1 MRRTCGRYRRLHGS
15 RGVFNRSLDI
25 LSTNSEQTDPGA
37 RLVDG
42 EMLFT
47 LPNVLSTSTRN
58 PHGVKDNYIPTITE
72 QNPQYLVFGF
82 EGIHLLQT
90 LMRTFPFLFN
100 RISGNC
106 RNLLLPL
113 RSLLI
118 GKPLLCRGG
127 GHNGYHHTVQLSYLK
142 SIFFQSTTEIR
153 PYLSSD
159 FEGGKMSQC
168 DTHWTLCALVSAK

>member
-1 MRRTCGRYRRLHGS
+1 
-15 RGVFNRSLDI
+15 
-25 LSTNSEQTDPGA
+25 
-37 RLVDG
+37 
-42 EMLFT
+42 MLFT

-142 SIFFQSTTEIR
+142 SIFFQSTTELGRIFHLTLKGGR
-153 PYLSSD
+153 CHSATHTGRSVPSFPLSEYL
-159 FEGGKMSQC
+159 ENIARHGKLETSNEMS
-168 DTHWTLCALVSAK
+168 LYK

>member
-1 MRRTCGRYRRLHGS
+1 MRERQNCIPKEATNYFYETSVFRVRRYTFQKTTEKVTTVGQNPKGTTNLFYETSVFLQDVQLLEYWRCWLSVFSS

-42 EMLFT
+42 EKLFT
-47 LPNVLSTSTRN
+47 SPNVLSTSTRN
-58 PHGVKDNYIPTITE
+58 PHGVKDNYIPTIIE

-90 LMRTFPFLFN
+90 LMRTFPLLFD

-113 RSLLI
+113 RSSFN
-118 GKPLLCRGG
+118 R
-127 GHNGYHHTVQLSYLK
+127 
-142 SIFFQSTTEIR
+142 
-153 PYLSSD
+153 
-159 FEGGKMSQC
+159 
-168 DTHWTLCALVSAK
+168 